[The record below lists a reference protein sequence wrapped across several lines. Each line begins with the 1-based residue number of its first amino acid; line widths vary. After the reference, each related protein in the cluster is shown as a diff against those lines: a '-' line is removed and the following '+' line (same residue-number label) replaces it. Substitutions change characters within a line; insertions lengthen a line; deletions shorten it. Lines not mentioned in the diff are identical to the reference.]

1 MASAEKEVR
10 TVRTV
15 RTAGRNEAFLYLH
28 TFTLLT
34 SIDRG
39 KFETSTI

>member
-10 TVRTV
+10 TVRI